1 MRLRPEGAASPSGFE
16 EGGHAGNGARGA
28 AAAHA
33 GRAGSGHLTA
43 LLAMSPVVRKDGVL
57 SMDGVPLDS
66 IAQRCGTPCYVY
78 SRAAIEAA
86 FRDFDEGLAG
96 IDHLVC
102 YAVKASSN
110 LAILDVLARQGAG
123 FDIVSGGELARVLAA
138 GGDADRV
145 IFSGVG
151 KSRAEMR
158 SALEAGI
165 RCFNVESEP
174 ELERLN
180 AVAGSLGR
188 RAAVSLRIN
197 PDVDARTH
205 PYISTGMAGN
215 KFGIPHANAIAAY
228 RHAAGLPNLH
238 VVGIGCHIGSQIL
251 DSAPLDEALDRVLEL
266 SAQLR
271 KEGIA
276 LEHLDLGGGFGI
288 RYRDEQPIDIR
299 AYCARLA
306 RRLDGCGM
314 QVLLEP
320 GRSIVGAA
328 GVLLTR
334 VEYLKLDKAKRFA
347 VVDASM
353 SELIRPALYG
363 AWHEIVPV
371 ASRAGAPQAFDV
383 VGPVCESSDV
393 LGVDRSLAIEEGDL
407 LAVLSAGAY
416 GMAMASNYNSRP
428 MPAEA
433 LVDRGRVLVIRAR
446 EALRDLFAPEKRLD
460 DARDA

>member
-1 MRLRPEGAASPSGFE
+1 MS
-16 EGGHAGNGARGA
+16 
-28 AAAHA
+28 
-33 GRAGSGHLTA
+33 A
-43 LLAMSPVVRKDGVL
+43 LERVGGVL
-57 SMDGVPLDS
+57 ALEGVALTEV
-66 IAQRCGTPCYVY
+66 ATRFGTPCYVY
-78 SRAAIEAA
+78 SRAAIEGAY
-86 FRDFDEGLAG
+86 RDFDEGLAG
-96 IDHLVC
+96 VDHLVC
-102 YAVKASSN
+102 YAVKANSN
-110 LAILDVLARQGAG
+110 LAVLDILQRMGCG

-138 GGDADRV
+138 GGNASRV

-151 KSRAEMR
+151 KSEAEMR
-158 SALEAGI
+158 AALAAGI

-174 ELERLN
+174 ELDRLDR
-180 AVAGSLGR
+180 VAGSMGLT
-188 RAAVSLRIN
+188 APVSLRVN

-215 KFGIPHANAIAAY
+215 KFGIPHARALEAY
-228 RHAAGLPNLH
+228 RHAAKLSHLR

-251 DSAPLDEALDRVLEL
+251 DSAPLDEALERVLEL
-266 SAQLR
+266 AAALA
-271 KEGIA
+271 KEGVA
-276 LEHLDLGGGFGI
+276 LGHLDLGGGFGI
-288 RYRDEQPIDIR
+288 RYRDERPIDVR
-299 AYCARLA
+299 GYGERLA
-306 RRLDGCGM
+306 RRLAGCGM

-320 GRSIVGAA
+320 GRAIVGAA
-328 GVLLTR
+328 GLLLTR

-371 ASRAGAPQAFDV
+371 AERAGAPATYDI

-393 LGVDRSLAIEEGDL
+393 LGTERALAVEAGDL

-433 LVDRGRVLVIRAR
+433 IVDRGRLLLARAR
-446 EALRDLFAPEKRLD
+446 QPESELFALENRLD
-460 DARDA
+460 DAAAR